1 MTDVVPRPLDD
12 RERAMIVAMVE
23 RGATFDDD
31 VVVTPADR
39 ARWLAQVPGTWAGRP
54 CGCGTC
60 PSVEL
65 TDADGVTPAGERTR
79 VVLEGG
85 TTGALV
91 LLFVDDDRLSYLE
104 LAPTDDTSF
113 SRFPPVSD
121 LVTG

>member
-12 RERAMIVAMVE
+12 RERAMLVAMVE
-23 RGATFDDD
+23 RGTTFDDD
-31 VVVTPADR
+31 VVVTAADR
-39 ARWLAQVPGTWAGRP
+39 ARWRAQVPGTWAGRP

-65 TDADGVTPAGERTR
+65 TDADGVTPVGERTR

-104 LAPTDDTSF
+104 LAPTGGATF
-113 SRFPPVSD
+113 RRFPPVTD
-121 LVTG
+121 LVAG

>member
-12 RERAMIVAMVE
+12 RERAMLVAMVE
-23 RGATFDDD
+23 RGTASDED

-39 ARWLAQVPGTWAGRP
+39 ARWLARVPATWAGRS

-65 TDADGVTPAGERTR
+65 TDADGVTPAGEQSR

-85 TTGALV
+85 LTGALV
-91 LLFVDDDRLSYLE
+91 LLLVDDDRPAHLE
-104 LAPTDDTSF
+104 LAPTGDTSF
-113 SRFPPVSD
+113 RRFPAASG